1 MSEQDTPNEISPESP
16 EASPAR
22 TLPAGLWPAFWSLLA
37 AAFSFAAAIGAFNH
51 EGRYAILNGG
61 MALACSL
68 AGVMLNRWQAAH
80 QGDEVAPL
88 ARIPLVTMNLLAFA
102 VLFLSGALLVELSHK
117 GWRGVDFFGDQLIWK
132 EGARDMALA
141 LGLVFA
147 ALAAL
152 GWALRNNQ
160 RWSPRRSAVTAG
172 VAAVLTL
179 LLGPTITFE
188 SLEGGDLDDRALF
201 YKYSVI
207 DLFGPADAVS
217 LYADVTQENGEER
230 PVICV
235 AQESSRFLIFGTRS
249 NAERRTSY
257 DDPLSS
263 HQAALCEAEVEA
275 AMSSGRA
282 VEGLLFK
289 ENLSGFFARMR
300 ALPAAT
306 RQRQLFV
313 HLERL
318 PAPLGQ
324 QLENYLPKVSGAG
337 FTAFDVAL
345 AVGDKESALAL
356 MPQVE
361 GLLPHQR
368 QGLFSAGAAQAI
380 AGLGG
385 ETEESL
391 ARQRRDT
398 YQTMMGIGM
407 QLGSADLMR
416 SAITSLVMSSFRDGQ
431 YADYKGGYTDFDFY
445 LANRHCD
452 VDYAKF
458 LLDQQHQ
465 PTASHLLH
473 LLSIVGLA
481 QYPGSG
487 NGYSQSFKYADT
499 SLGLPDANQLARCE
513 ALGAFYGEHVKDFN
527 RAGSGS
533 SIVDAYTSVYDQMR
547 GAVDEWW
554 TRDRDRRQM
563 SASADARL
571 VAVQGDPAVAVNT
584 AVAFLKAQP
593 PSFEQIC
600 AWTNSAYTWNRV
612 VAKSNP
618 EMTAAVREMSAQWRN
633 ARTLRKGADEICTL
647 RSPYSV
653 TDDYETPAGAIRYI
667 DRVLAQSGLPCRTRV
682 DQYYGNVLACNARM
696 EAWE

>member
-1 MSEQDTPNEISPESP
+1 MSEHDTPNEMSPESP
-16 EASPAR
+16 EATPAR
-22 TLPAGLWPAFWSLLA
+22 TLPAGLWPVFWSLLA

-61 MALACSL
+61 MALVSSL

-88 ARIPLVTMNLLAFA
+88 ARIPLVTMNLLGFA

-117 GWRGVDFFGDQLIWK
+117 GWRGLDFVGEQLIWK
-132 EGARDMALA
+132 EGVRDMALA

-147 ALAAL
+147 ALAGAS
-152 GWALRNNQ
+152 WALRNNL

-179 LLGPTITFE
+179 LFGPTIIFE
-188 SLEGGDLDDRALF
+188 SLEGGDLEDRALF

-207 DLFGPADAVS
+207 DLFGPADDVS
-217 LYADVTQENGEER
+217 LYADTTLENGEAR

-249 NAERRTSY
+249 NAERRQSY
-257 DDPLSS
+257 DEPLSS
-263 HQAALCEAEVEA
+263 HEAALCDAEVEA

-289 ENLSGFFARMR
+289 DDLAGFFDHMR
-300 ALPAAT
+300 SLPAAA

-313 HLERL
+313 HVERL
-318 PAPLGQ
+318 PVPLGQ

-337 FTAFDVAL
+337 FRAFDVAL
-345 AVGDKESALAL
+345 AVGDKEAALAL
-356 MPQVE
+356 MPPPE
-361 GLLPHQR
+361 TLLPHQR
-368 QGLFSAGAAQAI
+368 QGLFAAGAAQAI

-385 ETEESL
+385 ETEASL
-391 ARQRRDT
+391 AQQRRDS

-431 YADYKGGYTDFDFY
+431 YADYKGGYTDFDFF

-481 QYPGSG
+481 QYPGSE
-487 NGYSQSFKYADT
+487 NGYSASFKYADT
-499 SLGLPDANQLARCE
+499 SLGLPNEAQLARCA

-527 RAGSGS
+527 RAESGS
-533 SIVDAYTSVYDQMR
+533 TSIVDAYTSVYDQMR

-563 SASADARL
+563 PGSTEARI
-571 VAVQGDPAVAVNT
+571 AVRGDPAIAVNT

-633 ARTLRKGADEICTL
+633 LRTLRKGADEICTV

-667 DRVLAQSGLPCRTRV
+667 DAVLAQAGLPCRTRV